1 MKIAA
6 DWLNE
11 SGLQRLMAALNGA
24 GFQTLAV
31 GGCVRNAL
39 MGRTISDV
47 DLATA
52 ALPETVTNTAV
63 SLGFRAI
70 PTGIDH
76 GTVTVL
82 TPHRAYEITTFRR
95 DISTDGRHA
104 VVQFAD
110 DVTQDAARRDF
121 TINALYIAAD
131 GTVIDPLGGLPDI
144 AACRVR
150 FVGDAGAR
158 IREDYLRILRF
169 FRFSAIYGDASIG
182 FDAETLAACADH
194 LDGIDTL
201 SRERVG
207 QEMRKLLAA
216 ADPAPALAAMAQT
229 GVLARVLA
237 GADAR
242 FIAPLVHLEVGHPRG
257 FIARLALIGGQDVG
271 AGLRLSRAEMAM
283 LETIRGELSSD
294 LTAAA
299 LGWRHGLDLAGD
311 IIFARAA
318 LMGQG
323 PPQHWHSD
331 IQRGVAAACPVTA
344 ADFMPRLTGP
354 DLGRAL
360 RDATARWLASDLRA
374 AKADLI

>member
-6 DWLNE
+6 DWLSE
-11 SGLQRLMAALNGA
+11 SGLQRLMAALNDA

-39 MGRTISDV
+39 MGRAISDV

-52 ALPETVTNTAV
+52 AVPKTVTNAAV
-63 SLGFRAI
+63 TLGFRAI

-76 GTVTVL
+76 GTITVVT
-82 TPHRAYEITTFRR
+82 PQRAYEITTFRR

-110 DVTQDAARRDF
+110 DVAQDAARRDF

-144 AACRVR
+144 AARRVR

-169 FRFSAIYGDASIG
+169 FRFSAIYGDASAG

-194 LDGIDTL
+194 LDGVDTL

-237 GADAR
+237 WADVR
-242 FIAPLVHLEVGHPRG
+242 FIAPMVHLEDGHPRG
-257 FIARLALIGGQDVG
+257 FIARLALIGGQDV
-271 AGLRLSRAEMAM
+271 ATSLRLSRAETAM
-283 LETIRGELSSD
+283 LDTIRGELGSN

-299 LGWRHGLDLAGD
+299 LGWRHGLELATD
-311 IIFARAA
+311 IIVARAA

-323 PPQHWHSD
+323 LPQNWHVE
-331 IQRGVAAACPVTA
+331 IQRGAGATCPVTA
-344 ADFMPRLTGP
+344 ADFMPRLSGP

-360 RDATARWLASDLRA
+360 RDATERWLASDLRA
-374 AKADLI
+374 GKQDLV